1 MKLFYICDEETT
13 KHIPTGWHSID
24 LGEGKLLVCIQWTNE
39 AHEAAWA
46 ARPGVVS
53 LPHPIHEATQ
63 SLSAEHVRHLSRRYP
78 VSTGHNVH
86 HLIKHVSKE
95 DLWMRLWVL

>member
-13 KHIPTGWHSID
+13 KHISTGFHSLP
-24 LGEGKLLVCIQWTNE
+24 LGNGKLLVCVQWSNE

-46 ARPGVVS
+46 KREGVIA

-63 SLSAEHVRHLSRRYP
+63 ALTDVHLQHLSRRYP
-78 VSTGHNVH
+78 VTKGHNIH
-86 HLIKHVSKE
+86 HVIKHAAKE